1 MSTKTERKRRAQQQL
16 TLVDAVEMNRQ
27 YPETF
32 HIESEEERRSLQVGG
47 WAKLGFRSEDGGERM
62 WVKIT
67 KALGDGKYV
76 GTLENEPVFLPLIA
90 GTEISFES
98 RHILMPMTDAEM
110 KTFISEVT
118 GVVEA
123 A

>member
-1 MSTKTERKRRAQQQL
+1 MRKKKQQL
-16 TLVDAVEMNRQ
+16 TMVDAVEMNRR

-32 HIESEEERRSLQVGG
+32 HIETEEARQSLQVGD
-47 WAKLGFRSEDGGERM
+47 WAKLGFRNEDGGERM

-67 KALGDGKYV
+67 KALDGKYV
-76 GTLENEPVFLPLIA
+76 GTLENVPVFLPLTA
-90 GTEISFES
+90 GTKVSFEP

-110 KTFISEVT
+110 KAFISVAR
-118 GVVEA
+118 A